1 MAQDID
7 VDQLSAAAA
16 RLTGVI
22 LESRFLFFDTP
33 DKHKARLTILAV
45 MMDFLQTDSPCDLQ
59 TTTILIEDVLK
70 DTDDTEKSLVFLSEY
85 NTTILDRNAQFNLL
99 LSQINFDVRASGKPS
114 DLIGYDRKQGVFNEI
129 QKCRNAAINHKPYS
143 VSPLCDNLLS
153 STADRNNNNLFENL
167 HKQFVKDVKKY
178 NISNTHTNIV
188 EDYLATVFRKV
199 VECQNVLN
207 PQKRFS
213 HNVEKRREQHLDDG
227 VTVRSFTN

>member
-16 RLTGVI
+16 RLTGLI

-33 DKHKARLTILAV
+33 DKHKARLTILVV

-99 LSQINFDVRASGKPS
+99 LSQISFDVRASGKPA
-114 DLIGYDRKQGVFNEI
+114 DLIGYDKKQVVFNEI

-153 STADRNNNNLFENL
+153 STADRNNINIFETL
-167 HKQFVKDVKKY
+167 HKQFVEDVKKY
-178 NISNTHTNIV
+178 NISSTNNLV
-188 EDYLATVFRKV
+188 KDYLTNVFKKV

-207 PQKRFS
+207 PQKSFS
-213 HNVEKRREQHLDDG
+213 QNLDKRREQRLDDG
-227 VTVRSFTN
+227 APVRSITN